1 MNMMQSEI
9 SQQPSSEVAPS
20 NQGSWLALLTVA
32 ITAFALVTSEFL
44 PIGVLNSIS
53 TDLHVSVGTAGL
65 MITLP
70 GIMAALAAPLLPVL
84 VKNLDRRY
92 LLLALAAT
100 MVIAN
105 AITAIA
111 PNFEILLISRFI
123 LGFAIGGFWATAI
136 ALSGRLAPRHLP
148 IAKATATVM
157 AGVTLATVLGV
168 PIGTWLSDAYGWR
181 TSFAIT
187 AVIGF
192 IVLLLGIKFI
202 PSLKPESAIHFK
214 DLPALL
220 RINKARQ
227 GLI

>member
-111 PNFEILLISRFI
+111 PNFEILLIFTILKFGLNFLISLSTSKFFSPAFI
-123 LGFAIGGFWATAI
+123 LIEYTIEVLSFEIGKKAIGPLFVKI
-136 ALSGRLAPRHLP
+136 
-148 IAKATATVM
+148 
-157 AGVTLATVLGV
+157 
-168 PIGTWLSDAYGWR
+168 
-181 TSFAIT
+181 
-187 AVIGF
+187 
-192 IVLLLGIKFI
+192 
-202 PSLKPESAIHFK
+202 
-214 DLPALL
+214 
-220 RINKARQ
+220 
-227 GLI
+227 